1 MLMDMATK
9 EANLYP
15 PTNPVELVTK
25 LPRVL
30 ARTDLELQAWTR
42 LAETMADPE
51 LRTQALSSLQNKRFH
66 CEGGATYALLAGS
79 AQSSALRFIVA
90 LQTISDYLDNLSDRS
105 DADGG
110 PDLRQLHSAMTDA
123 IGAGSIGDYYRLHP
137 HHEDSGYLRRLV
149 DTCQNEV
156 AALDPPRRQLFT
168 QEAKI
173 LISFYNQLQVSK
185 HLPLHREQEVQAIS
199 RMAAPGTGLQWWEAA
214 AAMGST
220 LGVFA
225 LFATAASTE
234 PFTTAQAQ
242 TIRHAYFPWVT
253 GLHILLD
260 YWIDQA
266 EDRRGGDL
274 NFASYYRDA
283 KEAAARLRWIQ
294 VQAWNAVG
302 ALPHRSFH
310 RLIVRGLPALYLADP
325 KVSLQGLRRRAWE
338 VMRAAG
344 PTCWTLYW
352 MLHLYRTLG
361 IVGG

>member
-1 MLMDMATK
+1 MLIDMATK
-9 EANLYP
+9 EADHHP
-15 PTNPVELVTK
+15 PTNAVELVTK

-30 ARTDLELQAWTR
+30 ALTDLELQHWTR
-42 LAETMADPE
+42 RAETITDPE

-66 CEGGATYALLAGS
+66 CEGGAAYALLAGP
-79 AQSSALRFIVA
+79 ALASTIRFIVA

-110 PDLRQLHSAMTDA
+110 PDLRQLHGAMTDA
-123 IGAGSIGDYYRLHP
+123 IGGGPSGDYYQLHP
-137 HHEDSGYLRRLV
+137 HYEDNDYLHHLV
-149 DTCQNEV
+149 DTCRTELS
-156 AALDPPRRQLFT
+156 ALDPSRGRLFT
-168 QEAKI
+168 QEAEV
-173 LISFYNQLQVSK
+173 LIALYNQLQVSK
-185 HLPLHREQEVQAIS
+185 HLPLHRENEVQGIS
-199 RMAAPGTGLQWWEAA
+199 LVAAAGTGLQWWEAA
-214 AAMGST
+214 ASMGST

-234 PFTTAQAQ
+234 PFTPVQAQ

-283 KEAAARLRWIQ
+283 KEAASRLRWMQ
-294 VQAWNAVG
+294 AQAWNAVG
-302 ALPHRSFH
+302 ELPHHSFH

-325 KVSLQGLRRRAWE
+325 KVSLQGLRMRAWE